1 MFHPPL
7 TPFSYPCRAQAGSA
21 RAAAGA
27 KPFRTSLHSFLALP
41 RMRAQRQAAAG
52 RATIDSTPLPSTGL
66 RPESTMNVEPATAC
80 AFVHSAGRA
89 CARRVGCAHARSV
102 RAACKACEACEGC
115 ACNSCAFESCEAFTR
130 KACEVPF
137 MKRSHQ
143 ACVCKARVCKCMSA
157 AHARACACRGCHG
170 FALVPCVQG
179 RCARL
184 AGRYLPRLARQ
195 YCTECN
201 A

>member
-1 MFHPPL
+1 
-7 TPFSYPCRAQAGSA
+7 
-21 RAAAGA
+21 
-27 KPFRTSLHSFLALP
+27 
-41 RMRAQRQAAAG
+41 
-52 RATIDSTPLPSTGL
+52 
-66 RPESTMNVEPATAC
+66 MNVEPATAC
-80 AFVHSAGRA
+80 AFVRSAGRA

-157 AHARACACRGCHG
+157 AHARAVHVGWTCKACASLQEVRMQRMPWIRACAMRARAVRASCR
-170 FALVPCVQG
+170 
-179 RCARL
+179 
-184 AGRYLPRLARQ
+184 
-195 YCTECN
+195 
-201 A
+201 